1 MHQGLPTQGEGG
13 HERMGV
19 DIAGQQEPLKEQ
31 HTHGPDGWDS
41 PKPWEQSLRH
51 NRLHLKEE
59 KSTHR
64 DGHRYGK
71 RSEARS
77 WHTITLCSVS
87 RWLLPSPPYTD
98 RRRASL

>member
-1 MHQGLPTQGEGG
+1 MHQGLPTQREGG
-13 HERMGV
+13 HEHMGV

-41 PKPWEQSLRH
+41 PEPREQSLRH
-51 NRLHLKEE
+51 YRLHLKEE

-64 DGHRYGK
+64 NGHRYGK
-71 RSEARS
+71 PSEARS
-77 WHTITLCSVS
+77 WHTMTLCSVS